1 VRSIV
6 PIHEENDM
14 AEITVNHYDRL
25 ALERAA
31 LHFAE
36 DRMESLRKYF
46 TKVEYRSDASE
57 SHTKLRMKMM
67 RQQIRQTQA
76 QLAALDAL
84 LRLRIEG
91 E

>member
-1 VRSIV
+1 MS
-6 PIHEENDM
+6 
-14 AEITVNHYDRL
+14 EITVNHYDRY

-36 DRMESLRKYF
+36 NRIEAIRTYF
-46 TKVEYRSDASE
+46 TKVEYGDADS
-57 SHTKLRMKMM
+57 SHTRLRMKMM
-67 RQQIRQTQA
+67 RQQVRQAQA
-76 QLAALDAL
+76 QLASLDAL